1 VKENLKTFCLVV
13 IALSTFVTAIMESVR
28 MYDDYNSNHTTLPNI
43 VVNEPKTTI
52 KFDEL
57 VYDFGSITTG
67 DVVKHTFYFT
77 NSGANPLLITN
88 ATASCGCTV
97 PIFPKTPVAPGA
109 GESIIVQFNSANK
122 LGLQN
127 KTVNVYANTNPSS
140 TVLGI
145 TANVKE
151 KE

>member
-1 VKENLKTFCLVV
+1 V

-28 MYDDYNSNHTTLPNI
+28 MYDDYNPNHATLPNI

-57 VYDFGSITTG
+57 VHDFGSITTG
-67 DVVKHTFYFT
+67 DIVKHTFYFT
-77 NSGANPLLITN
+77 NSGTNPLLITN

-109 GESIIVQFNSANK
+109 RDSVIVQFNSANK

-127 KTVNVYANTNPSS
+127 KTVNVYANTNPAS

-145 TANVKE
+145 TASVKE